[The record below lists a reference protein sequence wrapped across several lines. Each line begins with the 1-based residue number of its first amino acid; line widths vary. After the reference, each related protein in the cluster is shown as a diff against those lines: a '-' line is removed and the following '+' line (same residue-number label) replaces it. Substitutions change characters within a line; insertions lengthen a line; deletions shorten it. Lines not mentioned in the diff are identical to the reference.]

1 MRAVL
6 HCELSVCN
14 KAAFEKVLRYYPREA
29 TKIQDQVKKKLAF
42 YKKKRDDIKVAL
54 QRRIMASKMDKQSVE
69 GTLRGAGQ
77 LGGVVDEEDKIKLP
91 MEDRFVLASKSMD
104 TLDKYFFSLILISLI
119 QHSTHVFCCR
129 SLRDIVSQLSKIR
142 RQLEMKG
149 LQLHE
154 G

>member
-1 MRAVL
+1 
-6 HCELSVCN
+6 
-14 KAAFEKVLRYYPREA
+14 
-29 TKIQDQVKKKLAF
+29 
-42 YKKKRDDIKVAL
+42 
-54 QRRIMASKMDKQSVE
+54 MASKMDKQSVE